1 MTRNRLINDDEPVSE
16 TAASTSPAARIEEP
30 AVPPQHPTQEIARPP
45 QRKNPYANQRKVT
58 GYVDSQTFM
67 WLKSIHAQTNKT
79 MMAIMEEALT
89 EYVQRYAAK
98 QKFGAGQGG

>member
-1 MTRNRLINDDEPVSE
+1 MTKNRLIFDDDTDSAVV
-16 TAASTSPAARIEEP
+16 ASTASATPTAPAPRAEEVAR
-30 AVPPQHPTQEIARPP
+30 AP
-45 QRKNPYANQRKVT
+45 QRKKLYADQRKVT
-58 GYVDSQTFM
+58 GYVDAQTFM

-98 QKFGAGQGG
+98 QKFGAGQGS

>member
-1 MTRNRLINDDEPVSE
+1 MTKNRLINDDEPVIES
-16 TAASTSPAARIEEP
+16 AASAAPARSDAP
-30 AVPPQHPTQEIARPP
+30 VVPPQRPVEESARPP